1 MKLDMSK
8 QNGNAD
14 YFGFVQVCLR
24 LAEIKQVIWW
34 QDDVL
39 PSCSALCVLQTFS
52 GAQNCVYKIIII
64 SQSTFLCLKVLLSAV
79 TGGQSTQECVMCSFL
94 IPSCALLSSSSCCL
108 VARVVSSYVTH
119 LVLWICEFN
128 SCHCQQC
135 WCGFF
140 FFCFFFFFLASWHY
154 SSVSWQFCLKN
165 ACARKSGFI
174 SSALYGASMQHN
186 KRQVLIS
193 VTLAA
198 FHGAPK

>member
-39 PSCSALCVLQTFS
+39 PSCSALCVLQTFF

-79 TGGQSTQECVMCSFL
+79 TGGQSTQERVMRSFL

-119 LVLWICEFN
+119 LILWICEFN

-140 FFCFFFFFLASWHY
+140 FFCFFFFFWQAGITHQSHGSFVWKMLVLEKVDLSAQHCMVLACSTTKDKC
-154 SSVSWQFCLKN
+154 SFQ
-165 ACARKSGFI
+165 
-174 SSALYGASMQHN
+174 
-186 KRQVLIS
+186 
-193 VTLAA
+193 
-198 FHGAPK
+198 